1 MVCLDVANGYSVFQM
16 SSLFLSLKIYRSFF
30 VAAVKRVRAAHPDKI
45 IVAGNVVTGLIFDP
59 GFLGA

>member
-1 MVCLDVANGYSVFQM
+1 MLGCCQWILGIPNEKYVSVTKDLQE
-16 SSLFLSLKIYRSFF
+16 LF